1 MKSAKP
7 KFRLVLLDASFVN
20 SLLAT
25 DSPDH
30 VDAVALY
37 ETLVDRY
44 QSGVDRLFALSTVLG
59 DLPKEFRRQALAPVL
74 MARVAGQHRR
84 AARKVT
90 GTATP
95 DIALSLVMMRRERIH
110 TVATAVSAFDDLD
123 VTVLHVTASH
133 VTASHVTEPHVTEP
147 HTMAPHTMAP
157 HTATAVE
164 RLSSRTEPLL
174 APRSTA
180 E

>member
-1 MKSAKP
+1 VKSAKP
-7 KFRLVLLDASFVN
+7 KVRSVLLDASFVN

-44 QSGVDRLFALSTVLG
+44 QSGLDRLFALSTVLG

-110 TVATAVSAFDDLD
+110 TVATAISAFDELD
-123 VTVLHVTASH
+123 VTVLHVT
-133 VTASHVTEPHVTEP
+133 EPHDTTADIMAPHTLAP